1 MKAISILLLAAAS
14 LFANDNPWIQQG
26 DDAFYNLDY
35 DQSIAA
41 YEKAVAGN
49 PQDPVYHN
57 HLAQGLLYREMYRN
71 GALESELVSGN
82 NSFLRRP
89 KLEPPAEI
97 ERRFF
102 SEIDRAMQL
111 SQARIAANPRDT
123 GALHALSVSF
133 ALRANYGFLVRKSWR
148 ASLSDSNQARKYDA
162 EVTAIDPNDY
172 DAKLLQ
178 GGYDYIDGNLSWGKR
193 ALPVSS
199 PDITGDKGRA
209 ASTRSKKW
217 RRKATKQNKI
227 DAQIVLCALYRREG
241 QAMRAVPLVTSLIQ
255 RYPRAY
261 LFRFELAQ
269 MYASLGERKNAL
281 STLSEIAKMKQ
292 DGVSGYER
300 VAWEKIYYET
310 GNLEFWFDDLD
321 RALENLKK
329 VTATPD
335 QLKELDLN
343 TGVLALMRQGQ
354 IYDLQK
360 QHNLA
365 IKAYQQA
372 VRFAPDADAAHES
385 QHYINSPYTRPVRPL
400 RSWLTI
406 PEGLSKRRGNLPSS
420 GW

>member
-1 MKAISILLLAAAS
+1 MMKAIAVLLLAAAS

-26 DDAFYNLDY
+26 DEAFYNLDY

-102 SEIDRAMQL
+102 SEIDRSMQL
-111 SQARIAANPRDT
+111 SRARITANPRDT
-123 GALHALSVSF
+123 VALHALSVAF

-178 GGYDYIDGNLSWGKR
+178 GGYDYIVGNLSWGMR
-193 ALPVSS
+193 ALGF
-199 PDITGDKGRA
+199 IAGYHGDKARGIHTIEEVA
-209 ASTRSKKW
+209 AKGKE
-217 RRKATKQNKI
+217 NKI

-241 QAMRAVPLVTSLIQ
+241 QATRAVPLVTSLIQ

-281 STLSEIAKMKQ
+281 STLSEISKMKQ
-292 DGVSGYER
+292 DGVPGYER

-354 IYDLQK
+354 IYDLQNH
-360 QHNLA
+360 HNLA

-372 VRFAPDADAAHES
+372 VKFAPEADAAHES
-385 QHYINSPYTRPVRPL
+385 QHYINSPYTRPVRP
-400 RSWLTI
+400 S
-406 PEGLSKRRGNLPSS
+406 ERG
-420 GW
+420 